1 MPSFPIIDSHVH
13 LYDPARIDYPWMA
26 DMPALNQPHGLDRF
40 AELTE
45 GVAVDGLVFV
55 EVDAAA
61 GRHLEEVRWVE
72 DHAAGSKMLRGM
84 VAAMPLEK
92 GAAVEPDLAE
102 LVKLPHARGV
112 RRLIERH
119 QDEPGWA
126 LRSDFVDA
134 VRLLPR
140 YGLTFDLCL
149 KCGQF
154 ADVIALVRQCPDV
167 RFVIDHIAKPDIRI
181 GVEHPWREQM
191 REIAREPNILCKV
204 SGVVTEA
211 DHANWTFEQV
221 RPFIAHAIDCFGF
234 DRIMFGGDW
243 PVSELAT
250 SYARWVETTDR
261 IVAGASADEL
271 HKFYRGNAID
281 FYRL

>member
-1 MPSFPIIDSHVH
+1 MPSFPIIDAHVH

-26 DMPALNQPHGLDRF
+26 NLPLLNKPYGLGQF
-40 AELTE
+40 AELTA

-61 GRHLEEVRWVE
+61 GRHLEEARWVE
-72 DHAAGSKMLRGM
+72 DHAAGSAMLRGM

-92 GAAVEPDLAE
+92 GAAVEADLAE
-102 LVKLPHARGV
+102 LATLPHARGV

-119 QDEPGWA
+119 QDEPGWP
-126 LRSDFVDA
+126 LRPDFIEA
-134 VRLLPR
+134 IRLLPR
-140 YGLTFDLCL
+140 FGFTFDLCL
-149 KCGQF
+149 RSGQL
-154 ADVIALVRQCPDV
+154 ADAIQLVRQCEEV
-167 RFVIDHIAKPDIRI
+167 RFVIDHIAKPDIRA
-181 GVEHPWREQM
+181 GLEHPWREQM
-191 REIAREPNILCKV
+191 REIAHLPNVHCKI

-211 DHANWTFEQV
+211 DHAAWTHEQV
-221 RPFIAHAIDCFGF
+221 RPYIVHAVECFGF
-234 DRIMFGGDW
+234 ERIMFGGDW

-261 IVAGASADEL
+261 ILEGASADEL
-271 HKFYRGNAID
+271 HRFYRGNAID